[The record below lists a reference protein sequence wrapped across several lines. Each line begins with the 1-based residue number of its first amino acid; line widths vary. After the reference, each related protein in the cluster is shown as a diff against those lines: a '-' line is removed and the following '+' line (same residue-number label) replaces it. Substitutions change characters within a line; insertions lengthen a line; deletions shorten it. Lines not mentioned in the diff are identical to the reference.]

1 MEVPRHLSPILP
13 FPFKGFIILY
23 FLIATIR
30 STGFGQVE
38 LTADTTISKIPEIQD
53 DSVYYKHSPRKATIY
68 AMVFPGLGQAY
79 NKKYWKIPIVYAGF
93 GTLIYFINTNDKQY
107 KDYRKAY
114 LHSLIN
120 DALPEDEKEP
130 PINDYEKL
138 YETSFLLDAKNFYRR
153 NRDLSYI
160 LTGVWYLLQMVDA
173 TVDAHLLTWD
183 VGEDLSLNVQ
193 PMFNPYAIGNKPI
206 SGLTFSLRF

>member
-1 MEVPRHLSPILP
+1 MKVIKHLSPEFP
-13 FPFKGFIILY
+13 HPFKGFLFLCFLFILFQSSGY
-23 FLIATIR
+23 
-30 STGFGQVE
+30 SQVE
-38 LTADTTISKIPEIQD
+38 ITADTLVEEEYEIQE
-53 DSVYYKHSPRKATIY
+53 DSAYYQHSPRKATIY
-68 AMVFPGLGQAY
+68 SMVLPGLGQAY
-79 NKKYWKIPIVYAGF
+79 NKKYWKIPVVYAGF
-93 GTLIYFINTNDKQY
+93 GVLIYFINFNDGLY
-107 KDYRKAY
+107 KDYRSAY

-120 DALPEDEKEP
+120 DGLPEDEKEP
-130 PINDYEKL
+130 PINEYEAL
-138 YETSFLLDAKNFYRR
+138 YETSFLLEAKNFYRR

-193 PMFNPYAIGNKPI
+193 PMFNPYGIGNKPV